1 MRKVEQELSGEEQED
16 DEKMQLM
23 TLGASSSEPK
33 KNVVYS
39 FFSRTAGALRQFIVS
54 RRSV

>member
-23 TLGASSSEPK
+23 TLGVVWNL
-33 KNVVYS
+33 KNCS
-39 FFSRTAGALRQFIVS
+39 LFIF
-54 RRSV
+54 